1 MRGEALAQLNVLTSM
16 SNIQESL
23 LGAGQQVYIGALERI
38 EQLAHEIATLG
49 GDRTHWSGLTER
61 AQHLVAPPR
70 PPR

>member
-16 SNIQESL
+16 SIQESL

-49 GDRTHWSGLTER
+49 GDRTRWSGLTGR
-61 AQHLVAPPR
+61 AQHLVAPP
-70 PPR
+70 